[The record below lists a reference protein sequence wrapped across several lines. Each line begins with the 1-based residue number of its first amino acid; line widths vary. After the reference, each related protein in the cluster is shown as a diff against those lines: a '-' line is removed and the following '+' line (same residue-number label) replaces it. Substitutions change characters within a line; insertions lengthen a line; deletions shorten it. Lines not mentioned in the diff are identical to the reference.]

1 MSPDDGRVVSWPQRR
16 VELGGRHGTRFK
28 NGTPHKRHEPGHG
41 SPKHGLS
48 VGAPLRSFFGFRI
61 LPKETDV
68 RWDFWWWH
76 RVEASHTDEKMGRA
90 ELGGPAPPGRYP
102 EPLGECSGGCRR
114 YRLSPIAGRFG
125 NYL

>member
-61 LPKETDV
+61 LPKETRCSLRFLMEVSRGSFAHGWKDGPGGAGGAGSARQV
-68 RWDFWWWH
+68 PRAIGGMLWGLPLISAIAH
-76 RVEASHTDEKMGRA
+76 RR
-90 ELGGPAPPGRYP
+90 
-102 EPLGECSGGCRR
+102 
-114 YRLSPIAGRFG
+114 
-125 NYL
+125 